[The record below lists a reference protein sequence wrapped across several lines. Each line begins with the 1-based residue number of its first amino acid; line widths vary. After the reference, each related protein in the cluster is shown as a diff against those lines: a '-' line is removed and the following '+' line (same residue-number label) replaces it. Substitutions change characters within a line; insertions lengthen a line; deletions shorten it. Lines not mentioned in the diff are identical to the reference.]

1 MPRTSPA
8 MPLRSLIRDGA
19 GAVAAGCFDAFSAFL
34 ADRAGF
40 DMLHVTGFG
49 VEVSMLAGPDMGL
62 VTLTE
67 LSNLIDRIATVVDK
81 PIICDVDS
89 GFGEIENIRRTVRTM
104 ERAGAAAVHIE
115 DVDRPKRNPFVDGRT
130 LFSRAEAAGR
140 VGSACDARTDPD
152 FVIIARS
159 DADEV
164 SIDELIARCN
174 LYLAAGA
181 DMAMPILSK
190 VNGRKIGNLS
200 PEDQMAV
207 HAKIVGAIEGPVFGV
222 AVPPGCKALDM
233 IALGYSVISLPM
245 ITFMPSASAMIRS
258 LNDAMSSIKPHSPD
272 LAASAKPL
280 ESPFDLMKMLG
291 IDEFLDRQ
299 AKFIRF

>member
-1 MPRTSPA
+1 MARTSA
-8 MPLRSLIRDGA
+8 AARLRSLIRDGS
-19 GAVAAGCFDAFSAFL
+19 GAVAAGCFDALSAVL

-40 DMLHVTGFG
+40 DLLHVTGFG
-49 VEVSMLAGPDMGL
+49 VEATMLAGPDMGL

-89 GFGEIENIRRTVRTM
+89 GFGEIENIHRTVRVM
-104 ERAGAAAVHIE
+104 ERAGAAALHIE
-115 DVDRPKRNPFVDGRT
+115 DTGTPKRNPFIDGRI
-130 LFSRAEAAGR
+130 LFSRAEAQGR

-159 DADEV
+159 DADEI

-174 LYLAAGA
+174 LYLSAGA

-190 VNGRKIGNLS
+190 VNGRKIGELAV
-200 PEDQMAV
+200 EDQLAV
-207 HAKIVGAIEGPVFGV
+207 HAKIARDVNGPILGVGI
-222 AVPPGCKALDM
+222 PPGHTALDM
-233 IALGYSVISLPM
+233 IALGYSMISLPM
-245 ITFMPSASAMIRS
+245 VTLMPSANAMIRS
-258 LNDAMSSIKPHSPD
+258 LDDAISSIKPRSPHGVGPGN
-272 LAASAKPL
+272 PL
-280 ESPFDLMKMLG
+280 TSPFDMMKMLG

-299 AKFIRF
+299 EKFTRP